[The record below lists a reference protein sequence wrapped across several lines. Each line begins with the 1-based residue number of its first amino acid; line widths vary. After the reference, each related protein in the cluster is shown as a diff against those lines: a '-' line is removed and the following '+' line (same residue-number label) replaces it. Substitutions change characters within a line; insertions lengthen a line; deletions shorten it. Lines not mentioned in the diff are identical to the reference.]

1 MTDKNYYELNCEA
14 GSVHLS
20 VEAIADLAANIARE
34 TEGVGDLSPMAVSQT
49 KGAFVRVEEQGCVV
63 DLHIV
68 TVQGFNMSA
77 VAKNVQIKVK
87 ETLDSIAK
95 VQVQEVNVYVDCVSS
110 K

>member
-1 MTDKNYYELNCEA
+1 MADKNYYELNCEA

-20 VEAIADLAANIARE
+20 AEAIADLAANIARE
-34 TEGVGDLSPMAVSQT
+34 TEGVGDLAPMAVSQT
-49 KGAFVRVEEQGCVV
+49 KGVFVQIGEQGCLV
-63 DLHIV
+63 DLHII

-95 VQVQEVNVYVDCVSS
+95 VQIQEVNVFVDGVSA

>member
-20 VEAIADLAANIARE
+20 MEAIADLAANIARE
-34 TEGVGDLSPMAVSQT
+34 TEGVADLSPMAVSQT
-49 KGAFVRVEEQGCVV
+49 KGAFARMGEYGCLV

-68 TVQGFNMSA
+68 TVQGYNMSA
-77 VAKNVQIKVK
+77 VAKNVQVRVK

-95 VQVQEVNVYVDCVSS
+95 VRVQEVNIYVDGISG